1 MDRAYLDYYI
11 TRWKSTRTDGSGS
24 NPRNNALRQSTYP
37 ALAINALGD
46 AASPISLKVYKITKW
61 LSVQLMVK
69 LINGM
74 KKVRDWMSDQKDADA
89 NFTMLQ

>member
-11 TRWKSTRTDGSGS
+11 TRFTTIG
-24 NPRNNALRQSTYP
+24 NQQELMARNNALRQSTYP

-46 AASPISLKVYKITKW
+46 AASPISLKIYKITKW